1 MADEQRAH
9 AAGPGLCATH
19 DHHRWFVEH
28 HAATRMAHHRVGGAE
43 IDAESGHVRP
53 PAQEPVVRSTVRR
66 PGAGITGPLV
76 PAVLSDVPPLPQRRR
91 SRATLP
97 ALTTGKVVVVHV
109 LPGGTDD
116 GTAERV
122 LVGTSVSDVGR
133 PAVRRRRG
141 AAAGVVRRQIVVRR
155 GRFVEG
161 A

>member
-1 MADEQRAH
+1 M
-9 AAGPGLCATH
+9 
-19 DHHRWFVEH
+19 
-28 HAATRMAHHRVGGAE
+28 
-43 IDAESGHVRP
+43 
-53 PAQEPVVRSTVRR
+53 
-66 PGAGITGPLV
+66 
-76 PAVLSDVPPLPQRRR
+76 
-91 SRATLP
+91 
-97 ALTTGKVVVVHV
+97 VHV